1 MGPGYWHND
10 SAIDTILLMDAQSKR
25 TNYPALKLLILALVA
40 IIIILPVSSCCAPDM
55 PPSPPPMPFP
65 PTGQGIPAT
74 PEPSSPPESN
84 LAMAAII
91 DQLSVLNSNRLFL
104 DRVTQRL
111 EDYGFGVDIY
121 QGNDITV
128 DFYREL
134 PQKNYSLI
142 IFRAHSGLLSGEEG
156 VVRMTTLFTNEAYR
170 ETTHIMEQLADR
182 VAKARI
188 DTMHPMVFSI
198 KDSFITKS
206 MKGNFDDTVI
216 IMMGCSC
223 IAIDDLAQAFIEKGA
238 STYLAWHAT
247 VGLGY
252 VDQATP
258 HLLQQLCSEQ
268 LTIAEAVHN
277 TMDTIGDDPMFGAK
291 LKFYPDQ
298 SGDKTLKQL
307 LGF

>member
-1 MGPGYWHND
+1 
-10 SAIDTILLMDAQSKR
+10 
-25 TNYPALKLLILALVA
+25 
-40 IIIILPVSSCCAPDM
+40 
-55 PPSPPPMPFP
+55 
-65 PTGQGIPAT
+65 
-74 PEPSSPPESN
+74 
-84 LAMAAII
+84 MAAII
-91 DQLSVLNSNRLFL
+91 DQLSVLNSNHTFL
-104 DRVTQRL
+104 GQVTQQL
-111 EDYGFGVDIY
+111 EDYGFGVDLY
-121 QGNDITV
+121 EGEEITI

-134 PQKNYSLI
+134 PQMNYQLI

-156 VVRMTTLFTNEAYR
+156 VVRITTLFTNETYS
-170 ETTHIMEQLADR
+170 EIKHIQDQLNDR

-188 DTMHPMVFSI
+188 DMNHPMVFSI

-206 MKGNFDDTVI
+206 MEGDFDNTVI

-258 HLLQQLCSEQ
+258 YLVQQLCSEQ
-268 LTIAEAVHN
+268 ATVAEAARN
-277 TMDTIGDDPMFGAK
+277 TMKTIGADPLFGAK
-291 LKFYPDQ
+291 LNYFPGH
-298 SGDKTLKQL
+298 SGDKTLEQL

>member
-1 MGPGYWHND
+1 M
-10 SAIDTILLMDAQSKR
+10 LLS
-25 TNYPALKLLILALVA
+25 I
-40 IIIILPVSSCCAPDM
+40 SSCCAPSN
-55 PPSPPPMPFP
+55 PPTPPPMPFP
-65 PTGQGIPAT
+65 PPSQDIPAT
-74 PEPSSPPESN
+74 PEPSSSPDSN
-84 LAMAAII
+84 LPMAAII
-91 DQLSVLNSNRLFL
+91 DQLSVLNSNQTFL
-104 DRVTQRL
+104 GQVTQQL
-111 EDYGFGVDIY
+111 EDYGFDVDLY
-121 QGNDITV
+121 EGEEITV

-134 PQKNYSLI
+134 PQMNYQLI

-156 VVRMTTLFTNEAYR
+156 VVRITTLFTNETYSER
-170 ETTHIMEQLADR
+170 KHYTDQLTDR

-188 DTMHPMVFSI
+188 DTKHPMVFSI

-206 MKGNFDDTVI
+206 MKGNFDNTII

-258 HLLQQLCSEQ
+258 YLIEQLCGEQ
-268 LTIAEAVHN
+268 LTVAEAVRN
-277 TMDTIGDDPMFGAK
+277 TMQTIGADPMFGAK
-291 LKFYPDQ
+291 LKYFPGQ
-298 SGDKTLKQL
+298 SGDKTLEQL

>member
-1 MGPGYWHND
+1 MTALSKSTNFL
-10 SAIDTILLMDAQSKR
+10 ALRLLS
-25 TNYPALKLLILALVA
+25 LALVV
-40 IIIILPVSSCCAPDM
+40 IIILSISFCCAPSN
-55 PPSPPPMPFP
+55 PTPLSPMPFP
-65 PTGQGIPAT
+65 PTDQEIPST
-74 PEPSSPPESN
+74 PEPPLPPENN
-84 LAMAAII
+84 LPMAAII
-91 DQLSVLNSNRLFL
+91 DQLSVLNSNHTFL
-104 DRVTQRL
+104 DQITQQL

-134 PQKNYSLI
+134 PEKNYRLI

-170 ETTHIMEQLADR
+170 ETTHITEQLANR

-188 DTMHPMVFSI
+188 DTKHPMVFSI

-206 MKGNFDDTVI
+206 MEGDFDNTVI

-252 VDQATP
+252 VDQATTY
-258 HLLQQLCSEQ
+258 LIQQLCGEQ
-268 LTIAEAVHN
+268 LTVAETVRN
-277 TMDTIGDDPMFGAK
+277 TMDTIGADPMFGAK
-291 LKFYPDQ
+291 LKYFPAH
-298 SGDKTLKQL
+298 SGDKTLEQL